1 MARKP
6 PIAALQAGD
15 ESAWRWFCEEFNH
28 SITAY
33 AKGKGARDA
42 ENLSGNVMEAVARSV
57 HKFKGNHRSFRSWVF
72 SIAHNH
78 IVDDLRRQGR
88 GPETPTASIE
98 EYMGS
103 YEASFDSGFDPDLM
117 HAIDN
122 LNADQR
128 EALTLRYS
136 WDLSCK
142 EVAKHIG
149 RSESSTRVMLHRS
162 LKQIREK
169 LIDPLSEDEGLFIPN
184 GSQ

>member
-78 IVDDLRRQGR
+78 IVDDLRR
-88 GPETPTASIE
+88 P
-98 EYMGS
+98 
-103 YEASFDSGFDPDLM
+103 
-117 HAIDN
+117 
-122 LNADQR
+122 R
-128 EALTLRYS
+128 ERA
-136 WDLSCK
+136 
-142 EVAKHIG
+142 
-149 RSESSTRVMLHRS
+149 
-162 LKQIREK
+162 
-169 LIDPLSEDEGLFIPN
+169 
-184 GSQ
+184 